1 MFVRSLQLKHCYH
14 SLPQKALVML
24 FLSEQEINICEIV
37 TVEPLR
43 PLSVTRDTSN
53 AILSEQEI
61 NYT

>member
-1 MFVRSLQLKHCYH
+1 
-14 SLPQKALVML
+14 ML

-61 NYT
+61 NYTEAQATGESLRPPFATEGTG

>member
-1 MFVRSLQLKHCYH
+1 
-14 SLPQKALVML
+14 ML